1 MTKSEVTTAVFNGA
15 PAWGALA
22 WSKLMRRKV
31 GKSQLQFI
39 KTVSIYINLTQTVTN
54 TGNVPSFHPTRRGYA
69 SAATVR
75 RRRLVDKARLR
86 RGRPVRSRRAP
97 SSQPRVTR
105 TVRLPLANTRSILNT
120 LLYYWPTRSNSPTDE
135 FLIASIPK
143 RQRMIELRTRN
154 LLRHSHGNSFVDLS
168 VIVEKVDS
176 ITMTRG

>member
-97 SSQPRVTR
+97 SSQPRVAR
-105 TVRLPLANTRSILNT
+105 TVRLPLANTRSILNHSP
-120 LLYYWPTRSNSPTDE
+120 LLLVDPLQFAYRWIFNSFDTYAATNDWSSNS
-135 FLIASIPK
+135 
-143 RQRMIELRTRN
+143 
-154 LLRHSHGNSFVDLS
+154 
-168 VIVEKVDS
+168 
-176 ITMTRG
+176 